1 MNMAKNTNS
10 VFIRCQPKKNHCS
23 IKGALCLNL
32 ITPMNYQMG
41 CLIGTIRDRLIKN
54 NADIDMY
61 TSIFLYK
68 NNNLM
73 TSFSTK
79 IVDYWK

>member
-1 MNMAKNTNS
+1 
-10 VFIRCQPKKNHCS
+10 
-23 IKGALCLNL
+23 
-32 ITPMNYQMG
+32 MG

-73 TSFSTK
+73 TCFSTK